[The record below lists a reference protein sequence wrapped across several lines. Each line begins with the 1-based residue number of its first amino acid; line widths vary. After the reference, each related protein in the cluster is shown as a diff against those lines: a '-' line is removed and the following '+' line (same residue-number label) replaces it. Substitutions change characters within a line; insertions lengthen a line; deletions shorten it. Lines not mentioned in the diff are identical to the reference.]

1 MAIIIKDLNQLKAV
15 NETLINCGNVLANK
29 SDELEVLQREL
40 NQWWEDSKGDEFGEV
55 IRLLLQLNDEALY
68 QLGQECRKLTAYI
81 EGQESAH
88 GVEVKQ

>member
-40 NQWWEDSKGDEFGEV
+40 NQWWEDSKGDEFREV
-55 IRLLLQLNDEALY
+55 IRLLLQLNDEALD

-81 EGQESAH
+81 EGQESAQ